1 MKKDEDDRS
10 RIEEIIR
17 KRTREITSDE
27 YGQKTGE
34 IFTRDCTMRKIHAA
48 SALAPVLEERFG
60 EKYPSKNWAEI
71 SAALA
76 VLNSISPDRL
86 DIEIHFLY
94 GVAYFIL
101 DAVYYSDKDQT
112 NFGILEKI
120 LRNDYVEDN
129 VDEDVY
135 DNFVD
140 KHLMTCYHPLYL
152 PGTVDSIIDILAFR
166 NLDYTSYRKEKRGSG
181 NYSVICD
188 SVTTAYEKPPGR
200 NTGFSAREALDSML
214 SLVPESDKNEA
225 EESFRDLFFRLI
237 DAYLEGRELLGKQK
251 RKLDAQDEYIDYLM
265 KELDSKDKPEKEE
278 SKALIEKFDEMDRKR
293 ADYNF
298 SYNNYDDDYTFGLF
312 SDPDIRNRYSKAF
325 ESIDVADPYKVV
337 AGYFFLLLKNDDL
350 VWLMSAAMAALA
362 YAGRLLPWAEVE
374 WKPEWEPEFPEAY
387 HVPDNFYRPVLK
399 PEDVGYEQYMAPT
412 MSPAKFI
419 FFMSNTVPP
428 RYTYSF
434 PERERVRT
442 LAGDELTIETEKSY
456 LSSYHA
462 ARRTIDSEDYLLKSY
477 VDNLSELRS
486 VKDELS
492 SMSEKL
498 SEAENEKEKGRRI
511 KEGVIDEL
519 RRKLDSASRA
529 MERMAALQSGV
540 EDELEK
546 ARKEIARLKTEHR
559 DEKEELNTL
568 RELIFENRN
577 DNSQMEDEDSCSF
590 TWPYETKLNT
600 VVIGGH
606 PDWINKVRSLL
617 PSVRFFGDRAP
628 DRESLKHTDV
638 LWFQTKICLSHPTFY
653 KVIETAKSL
662 GIPIRYCRS
671 FGIYSSAEAIAQND
685 REHRL

>member
-140 KHLMTCYHPLYL
+140 KRLMTCYHPLYL

-200 NTGFSAREALDSML
+200 NTGFPAREALDSML
-214 SLVPESDKNEA
+214 SLVPESEKNEA

-251 RKLDAQDEYIDYLM
+251 RKLDAQDEYINYLM

-298 SYNNYDDDYTFGLF
+298 SHNNYDDDYTLGLF

-350 VWLMSAAMAALA
+350 VWLMSAATAALA

-442 LAGDELTIETEKSY
+442 LAGDELALETEKSY

-577 DNSQMEDEDSCSF
+577 DNSQMEDEDSRSF